1 MYHYCNTVFRGCIYV
16 VIRHIGQKTGLKD
29 NLPENYNDYPQ
40 NYPYEDESSNCHGQY
55 IPPTASR
62 QAPPV
67 HEATGGHAV
76 RGNYCIHY
84 HVWGNFADNQKN
96 YRLKSK
102 SSYVY

>member
-55 IPPTASR
+55 ATDSISLLPLRGRHHPFTRPRAATLSVAITAYTITFGAILR
-62 QAPPV
+62 IIKKIIV
-67 HEATGGHAV
+67 
-76 RGNYCIHY
+76 
-84 HVWGNFADNQKN
+84 
-96 YRLKSK
+96 
-102 SSYVY
+102 

>member
-67 HEATGGHAV
+67 HEAATLSVAITAYTITFGAILRIIKKIIV
-76 RGNYCIHY
+76 
-84 HVWGNFADNQKN
+84 
-96 YRLKSK
+96 
-102 SSYVY
+102 

>member
-67 HEATGGHAV
+67 HEATLHTQSFGV
-76 RGNYCIHY
+76 ILRIIKKII
-84 HVWGNFADNQKN
+84 V
-96 YRLKSK
+96 
-102 SSYVY
+102 